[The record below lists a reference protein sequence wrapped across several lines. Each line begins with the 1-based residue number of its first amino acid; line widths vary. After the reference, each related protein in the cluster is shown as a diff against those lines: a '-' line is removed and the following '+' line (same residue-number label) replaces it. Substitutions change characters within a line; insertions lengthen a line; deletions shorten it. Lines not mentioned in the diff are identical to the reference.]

1 MEKLMKVGVISQR
14 GLRPEMEDAH
24 FLDLNFANCGWIF
37 AGIYDGHCGRFAAE
51 YASKRLH
58 QIFLE
63 KLLSGSLPREAFIA
77 SYETTSE
84 ELKNQDSG
92 TTAVNFFIRDRDIFT
107 ANVGDA
113 RALVINKSGF
123 HQLTVDHRL
132 ENPEERKRVEKKG
145 GHIRSP
151 YVYRGGMGLM
161 PTRTIG
167 DQYFKPVGVIATPSV
182 SEYKIAEDDL
192 VLLAACDGLFDVMT
206 NEEVAEFSMRF
217 SQPDSLVEAL
227 RHEVLIERFG
237 TDNLTIIAVS
247 LK

>member
-1 MEKLMKVGVISQR
+1 MKAAVISER

-24 FLDLNFANCGWIF
+24 FLDLNFANRGWIF
-37 AGIYDGHCGRFAAE
+37 AGIYDGHGGSFAAE

-58 QIFLE
+58 QIFSE
-63 KLLSGSLPREAFIA
+63 KLLADSSPSEAFIA

-92 TTAVNFFIRDRDIFT
+92 TTAVNFFIRDKKIFT
-107 ANVGDA
+107 ANAGDA
-113 RALVINKSGF
+113 KALVIGNTGF
-123 HQLTVDHRL
+123 RQLTVDHRV
-132 ENPEERKRVEKKG
+132 ENLEERKRVEEMG
-145 GHIRSP
+145 GHIRYP
-151 YVYRGGMGLM
+151 YVYRGYQGLM

-167 DQYFKPVGVIATPSV
+167 DHYFKPVGVIATPSV
-182 SEYKIAEDDL
+182 SEYKIADGDL

-206 NEEVAEFSMRF
+206 NEAVAEFALRF

-227 RHEVLIERFG
+227 KHEVLFNRFG

-247 LK
+247 LKQD

>member
-1 MEKLMKVGVISQR
+1 MKAVVISER

-37 AGIYDGHCGRFAAE
+37 AGIYDGHGGRFAAE

-58 QIFLE
+58 QIVLE
-63 KLLSGSLPREAFIA
+63 KLLSGSSPGGAFIE

-84 ELKNQDSG
+84 ELKTQDSG
-92 TTAVNFFIRDRDIFT
+92 TTAVNFFIRDKDIFT

-113 RALVINKSGF
+113 RALVINNAGF
-123 HQLTVDHRL
+123 RQLTVDHRL
-132 ENPEERKRVEKKG
+132 ENMEERKRVEEMG
-145 GHIRSP
+145 GHIRYP
-151 YVYRGGMGLM
+151 YVYRGYLGLM

-182 SEYKIAEDDL
+182 SKYKVAEDDL

-206 NEEVAEFSMRF
+206 NGEVSEFAMRF
-217 SQPDSLVEAL
+217 SQPDSLLEAL
-227 RHEVLIERFG
+227 KHEVLLNRFG
-237 TDNLTIIAVS
+237 TDNLTIIVVF
-247 LK
+247 LKQD